1 LEIVRTERAQLRG
14 NRPILDQYRSRRR
27 RLGVDNFSSQ
37 DLNLSIQNEVLN
49 LCIQNEVHIL
59 TCTSRMSIL
68 DRVRCSFGRQTSL
81 FYPNLSVL
89 AKNYLSVS
97 SSSVP
102 VEQIFSICG
111 LLLNAKRMSM
121 APFRANII
129 SVVYD
134 NYPKF
139 FKVTRTAAAPAA
151 ESGLH

>member
-27 RLGVDNFSSQ
+27 RLGVDSSSSQ
-37 DLNLSIQNEVLN
+37 DLNLS
-49 LCIQNEVHIL
+49 IQNEVHIL

>member
-1 LEIVRTERAQLRG
+1 VFPERGSYTYLHVTDVNSGQSALQ
-14 NRPILDQYRSRRR
+14 
-27 RLGVDNFSSQ
+27 FW
-37 DLNLSIQNEVLN
+37 
-49 LCIQNEVHIL
+49 
-59 TCTSRMSIL
+59 
-68 DRVRCSFGRQTSL
+68 QTNVTF
-81 FYPNLSVL
+81 FYPNPSVL

-139 FKVTRTAAAPAA
+139 FKVARTAAASAA